1 MMILNKFS
9 LEGKAAIVTGASRGL
24 GKGMATALA
33 QAGADLVIASRT
45 KSVLEKTAEE
55 IKEFGHYVIP
65 VAADVSKKEDIK
77 IMVETALKEF
87 GRIDSLFNHAG
98 INRRCPSENYSEKD
112 WDEIININL
121 KGVFLCAQAVG
132 RVMIKQGGGKIINT
146 SSLIAVIGGKMIP
159 AYAASKG
166 GVAQLTKA
174 LANEWAK
181 YHINVNAIAPGYF
194 TTKATEAS
202 RKDKVRYKEI
212 TDRIPLGRWG
222 NPEDLGGVAVFLASE
237 ASDYITGQTI
247 FVDGGWL
254 SA

>member
-1 MMILNKFS
+1 MILNKFS

-55 IKEFGHYVIP
+55 IKEFGHCVIP

>member
-1 MMILNKFS
+1 MILNKFS